1 MTFTQMVD
9 TKFNVKMALTDV
21 EMVKH
26 WAECVREYPA
36 GKSNIDKVIE
46 YCDYTIKHLE
56 EARDCLQAEVDKVLE
71 VK

>member
-1 MTFTQMVD
+1 MTFTKMVD

-26 WAECVREYPA
+26 WVECVKKYPA
-36 GKSNIDKVIE
+36 GETNIDKAIE